1 MARTAAGSTQQSPIP
16 RKEPTTM
23 PTPLPI
29 IPPIP
34 APDAIYKNDLGK
46 TLAAQS
52 QYALTHLPTALEP
65 IPPVYFPPQKMPDDI
80 VPPVY
85 REEIFGQ
92 NVNNIL

>member
-1 MARTAAGSTQQSPIP
+1 
-16 RKEPTTM
+16 M
-23 PTPLPI
+23 PTPIPI

-65 IPPVYFPPQKMPDDI
+65 IPQVYFPPHGMPEGEI
-80 VPPVY
+80 PTAY

-92 NVNNIL
+92 NVNNLLL